1 MMRSSNICRGDRLTD
16 KMPCEALKA
25 MHEQQGDTNGVS
37 AHKDCVGSSHLYGTD
52 INILGDA
59 ETSEGSSLV

>member
-1 MMRSSNICRGDRLTD
+1 
-16 KMPCEALKA
+16 MPCEALKA